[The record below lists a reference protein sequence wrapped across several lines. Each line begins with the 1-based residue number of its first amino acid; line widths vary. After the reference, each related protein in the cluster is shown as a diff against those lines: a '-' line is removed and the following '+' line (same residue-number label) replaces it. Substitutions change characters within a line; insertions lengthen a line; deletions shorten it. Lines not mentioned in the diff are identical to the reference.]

1 MSRVRKSVIPAAGYG
16 TRLYP
21 ATKAVKKELFPI
33 VDRDGVV
40 KPVIHRIVEEAVHA
54 GIEEVCLIVQ
64 SEDRELFEGYFSG
77 ALRPDLEQAIGRLPT
92 ARKHSDELTDLG
104 RKISYVTQEVQEG
117 FGHAVYCAR
126 DWVGDEPFLLMLGD
140 HMYASHS
147 AIPCV
152 SELVAM
158 LKTHDKSV
166 LAVKRTPETDVLRF
180 GTIKGV
186 RIEDERAV
194 YEVLEIKE
202 KPSIA
207 YAREHLRTDGLPVG
221 EYLCL
226 FGQYLLLPAIFDFI
240 QFHIDRNLR
249 ENGEIQLTN
258 ALELMRKEGGGLY
271 AYETEDE
278 RFDIGKPQGFVR
290 AVAAFARISAR
301 M

>member
-1 MSRVRKSVIPAAGYG
+1 MSRVRKAVIPAAGHG

-54 GIEEVCLIVQ
+54 GVEEVCLIVQ
-64 SEDRELFEGYFSG
+64 PEDRELFEGYFSG

-104 RKISYVTQEVQEG
+104 RKISYVTQDVQEG

-147 AIPCV
+147 AVPCA
-152 SELVAM
+152 SDLVTM
-158 LKTHDKSV
+158 LKTYDKSG
-166 LAVKRTPETDVLRF
+166 LAVKRTAETDILRF
-180 GTIKGV
+180 GTIKGM

-207 YAREHLRTDGLPVG
+207 YAREHLYTDGLPVA

-226 FGQYLLLPAIFDFI
+226 FGQYLLFPAIFDFI
-240 QFHIDRNLR
+240 QFHIDRDLR